1 MSAVKQSRARL
12 LTCVALLVSG
22 CSGGNDDSS
31 SNPTP
36 ESPASGSAPT
46 TPASSAGISVAAAL
60 AQLEASGVI
69 PVLNRDDTVA
79 GPDADKNGVRDDID
93 GYIRALPDAQAQ
105 KNALSQS
112 ARAIQSSLIA
122 NLADAASL
130 LAASNQI
137 ANSVACLYTVYGPE
151 AASQK
156 GADIEKLTVNTKV
169 RFDAYL
175 SFNQAINGQVAQI
188 PAGDTCEK

>member
-1 MSAVKQSRARL
+1 
-12 LTCVALLVSG
+12 
-22 CSGGNDDSS
+22 
-31 SNPTP
+31 
-36 ESPASGSAPT
+36 
-46 TPASSAGISVAAAL
+46 
-60 AQLEASGVI
+60 
-69 PVLNRDDTVA
+69 VLNRDDTVA

>member
-36 ESPASGSAPT
+36 QSPASGSAPT

-122 NLADAASL
+122 NPQMQLRSSPLRIRSPTVSPA
-130 LAASNQI
+130 
-137 ANSVACLYTVYGPE
+137 YT
-151 AASQK
+151 
-156 GADIEKLTVNTKV
+156 
-169 RFDAYL
+169 RFMGRRQRRRKAPIL
-175 SFNQAINGQVAQI
+175 KS
-188 PAGDTCEK
+188 